1 MSHCRATSPP
11 ISSSKATPRTTLRL
25 ARPSWLAGLQA
36 NSKVF
41 RSATITQFIPAGT
54 TRLTD
59 TSNLFRRHRHLH
71 RLSIRMPDTTTANAL
86 TTIQDTITPVTTTK
100 TFLLGIA
107 LVVLVLFSA
116 ESAVTVSTLTVDSK
130 SDPTSTPIIIYITV
144 TVVATATPTIN
155 QHRRADCSRP

>member
-1 MSHCRATSPP
+1 V
-11 ISSSKATPRTTLRL
+11 
-25 ARPSWLAGLQA
+25 

-116 ESAVTVSTLTVDSK
+116 VTVSTLTVDSK
-130 SDPTSTPIIIYITV
+130 SGFTSTPIIIYITVTV

-155 QHRRADCSRP
+155 QYRRADCSRS